1 LKQAVKMSSDDPK
14 TMFVKNLPF
23 DTTEDMVRELF
34 PDVVN
39 VRMPTRSD
47 GNIKG
52 FAFLEF
58 SSEEEVQTL
67 VEDKQGCELDG
78 NTLTLDFVG
87 DRSKFGT
94 RRSRGGEGSRPYRSS
109 GPREKTKVLF
119 VKNLSYKLSEDELQ
133 DAFDGSSSARIATFQ
148 DTGRSR
154 GFGFVEFNNIED
166 AELALDRM
174 QGQELDGREIYV
186 DFASESR
193 DGGGSGG
200 GGFRR
205 GGRGGS
211 RGYGRG
217 GRGGFRPRRDW

>member
-1 LKQAVKMSSDDPK
+1 M
-14 TMFVKNLPF
+14 
-23 DTTEDMVRELF
+23 
-34 PDVVN
+34 
-39 VRMPTRSD
+39 
-47 GNIKG
+47 
-52 FAFLEF
+52 
-58 SSEEEVQTL
+58 
-67 VEDKQGCELDG
+67 
-78 NTLTLDFVG
+78 
-87 DRSKFGT
+87 
-94 RRSRGGEGSRPYRSS
+94 
-109 GPREKTKVLF
+109 
-119 VKNLSYKLSEDELQ
+119 KNLSYKLSEDELQ

-205 GGRGGS
+205 GKSYHTYLNVSYCDRYYLTPIMYPCTQS
-211 RGYGRG
+211 ACKIL
-217 GRGGFRPRRDW
+217 WSKCKCE